1 MIGLLL
7 TKSNMAKVPR
17 NKRGIRKVAAPPK
30 SKEAKLNYVMN
41 NLTESEQK
49 RESAWLEEQEKNE
62 KRN

>member
-1 MIGLLL
+1 
-7 TKSNMAKVPR
+7 MAKVPR